1 MSADERAHP
10 AVAADGA
17 AADAA
22 MTDDPLAGDAHRILQ
37 QVRRILDEGRAAEVP
52 DQAAQDLL
60 LAAVRLF
67 SAKRDLGSPLEAF
80 PADAVTATDVAVT
93 AVAMTKVVNLEL
105 FELALWAGWSNI

>member
-10 AVAADGA
+10 PV

-22 MTDDPLAGDAHRILQ
+22 VIDASLAGDAHRILE
-37 QVRRILDEGRAAEVP
+37 QVRRIVDEGRVDDVP

-67 SAKRDLGSPLEAF
+67 SAKRDQGSSLEAF

-105 FELALWAGWSNI
+105 FELALWAGWSSI